1 MQRAIEVLEGAK
13 ERIGEER
20 DRLYGGNL
28 MMTEHDFTIQE
39 IDEVL
44 DLIGNALVVTESDS
58 KQQKKYE
65 YRREGLVGSL
75 NTLDAGFL
83 NQYGEEGWQL
93 VQVIPND
100 VYLNSY
106 VFIFVREL

>member
-1 MQRAIEVLEGAK
+1 MSVTNQEAPQR
-13 ERIGEER
+13 
-20 DRLYGGNL
+20 
-28 MMTEHDFTIQE
+28 
-39 IDEVL
+39 
-44 DLIGNALVVTESDS
+44 
-58 KQQKKYE
+58 KKYE

-83 NQYGEEGWQL
+83 NEYGAEGWQL

-106 VFIFVREL
+106 VFIFKREL